1 MNNPHTLKT
10 IRHAVRAAWCECAI
24 ELRAYSA
31 IYQPMMRE
39 LMPRV
44 THESHGL
51 TVIEFV

>member
-24 ELRAYSA
+24 EMCPYSA
-31 IYQPMMRE
+31 IPQPTVRE
-39 LMPRV
+39 LLARV
-44 THESHGL
+44 THDEDGL